1 MDLLVFA
8 TDHAASIWAVFTAAI
23 SGLGAWL
30 LTLRRISAT
39 VEQARIAMR
48 ADISNAEAGERAAFR
63 TALMTEV
70 SEMRRVMKE
79 SETEKEHLRQRLNAA
94 DGQILVLKAS
104 NEIMERWIAFFNER
118 GMSADHLV
126 HIDPPSDG

>member
-1 MDLLVFA
+1 MVFFA
-8 TDHAASIWAVFTAAI
+8 DHAAPIWALVSAGV

-30 LTLRRISAT
+30 LSMRNISAT
-39 VEQARIAMR
+39 LERSRIAMS
-48 ADISNAEAGERAAFR
+48 ADIVSAEAVERAAFR

-70 SEMRRVMKE
+70 SEMRQRIKDAE
-79 SETEKEHLRQRLNAA
+79 IEKENLRQRLNAA

-118 GMSADHLV
+118 GMGMDHPL
-126 HIDPPSDG
+126 HQETPTIGRPS